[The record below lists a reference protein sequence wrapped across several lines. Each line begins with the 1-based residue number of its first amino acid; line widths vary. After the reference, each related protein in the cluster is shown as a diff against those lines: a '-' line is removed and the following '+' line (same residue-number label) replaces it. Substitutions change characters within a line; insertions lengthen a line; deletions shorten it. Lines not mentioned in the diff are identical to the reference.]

1 MLFRFIPV
9 WLLSISGFLIASPIY
24 AQTPLTAAT
33 TKLPQGARYSL
44 LIEDVALQQNTLE
57 LNTHLYYPPASTQ
70 KILTALAAK
79 LELGDKFRFHT
90 DLMRSGQD
98 WIIRFSGDPT
108 LTTAD
113 LTTLLKAMKA
123 QSGGRIE
130 GDLWLDNSVFSG
142 YERAV
147 G

>member
-1 MLFRFIPV
+1 M
-9 WLLSISGFLIASPIY
+9 
-24 AQTPLTAAT
+24 
-33 TKLPQGARYSL
+33 
-44 LIEDVALQQNTLE
+44 
-57 LNTHLYYPPASTQ
+57 
-70 KILTALAAK
+70 TALAAK

-147 G
+147 GWPWDILGVCYSAQPVPSTSMLTVSRRLFIPNHKVKRAFMYQSTTLCMFSRKPSA